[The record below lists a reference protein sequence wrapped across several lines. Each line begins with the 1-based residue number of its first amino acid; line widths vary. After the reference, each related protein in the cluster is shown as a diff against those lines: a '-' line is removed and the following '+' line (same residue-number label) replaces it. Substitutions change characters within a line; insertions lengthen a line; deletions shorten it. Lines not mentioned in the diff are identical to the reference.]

1 MVDIKELGNCKVNRL
16 QCRGE
21 VHGCKKCA
29 SIDKKCGELAEKN
42 PHRIDIIII
51 IKIFCSLL

>member
-1 MVDIKELGNCKVNRL
+1 MDIKELGNCKVNGL

-29 SIDKKCGELAEKN
+29 SIDKKCGELAEKK